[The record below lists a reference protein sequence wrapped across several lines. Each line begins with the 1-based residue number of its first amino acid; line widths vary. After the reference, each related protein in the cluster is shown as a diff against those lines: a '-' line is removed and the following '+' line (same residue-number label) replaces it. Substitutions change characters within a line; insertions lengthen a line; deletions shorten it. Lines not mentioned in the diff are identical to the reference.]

1 MGHELKKDLG
11 VYVAITSAPIDV
23 ASALRSISSGEGALG
38 LATRGHGGQNFFLG
52 RVRAQNHG
60 KNVVAVSYDAFE
72 PLACRVFE
80 TLILEARAKWG
91 QGIVAQI
98 VHRVGRLE
106 VGEVSVWIGV
116 SAPHRDEAYQASR
129 YLIEQIKL
137 RAPVWKKEH
146 YENGETEWLKGH
158 ALCGHAPRSV
168 SSHDSH
174 VV

>member
-1 MGHELKKDLG
+1 MEHEFENDPSIQ
-11 VYVAITSAPIDV
+11 VAVTSDPIDV
-23 ASALRSISSGEGALG
+23 ASALGTISSGEGPLEV
-38 LATRGHGGQNFFLG
+38 LTRGHGGQNFFLG

-72 PLACRVFE
+72 PLACRVFQ

-98 VHRVGRLE
+98 MHRVGRLE

-158 ALCGHAPRSV
+158 ALCSHAPHTV
-168 SSHDSH
+168 SSHVTH
-174 VV
+174 TV